1 MEAAKRHKMFTSREV
16 GDIEDKVLNLA
27 NLSMSLE
34 KTRRFQLRHNVDV
47 NGVLKAKEPTT
58 SRLFGLGAG
67 SKAAKAFADYTQT
80 SSGFW
85 R

>member
-1 MEAAKRHKMFTSREV
+1 LEAAKRGKMFTSREV

-47 NGVLKAKEPTT
+47 NGVLKAKEPTA

-67 SKAAKAFADYTQT
+67 SKAA
-80 SSGFW
+80 
-85 R
+85 